1 MNAVSI
7 ILLFNGLALIQKP
20 CFMELLKQIPKAN
33 PIFLFPSRQN
43 YNIYIY
49 NIYIVQMV
57 DVLKFCL

>member
-1 MNAVSI
+1 
-7 ILLFNGLALIQKP
+7 
-20 CFMELLKQIPKAN
+20 MELLKQIPKAKS
-33 PIFLFPSRQN
+33 IFLFPSRQN